1 MTDEKV
7 IDAATFIIG
16 ALLGAILFYEPQI
29 QALFVDNP
37 TNALIVGIIMMTL
50 SNIGSRFAI
59 NQVKASCEVED
70 GA

>member
-7 IDAATFIIG
+7 IDAATFLG
-16 ALLGAILFYEPQI
+16 AALLGAILFYEPQI
-29 QALFVDNP
+29 TALYADNP

-59 NQVKASCEVED
+59 NQVKASCEIED